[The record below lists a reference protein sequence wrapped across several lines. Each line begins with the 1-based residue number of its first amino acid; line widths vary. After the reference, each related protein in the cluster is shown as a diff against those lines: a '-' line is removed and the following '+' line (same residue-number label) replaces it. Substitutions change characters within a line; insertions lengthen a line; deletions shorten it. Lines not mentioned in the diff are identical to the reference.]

1 MILRPR
7 ARRALVPV
15 CALALATAFAA
26 PRALGQPA
34 APYVPTP
41 DALVDTM
48 LQLAH
53 TGPGDQVVDLGS
65 GDGRIPIRAV
75 SHFGARSAV
84 GIEIDGALVQLAS
97 EHARAAGVADR
108 VRFIEG
114 DLYGADLSEA
124 TVVTVYLIPSMMAGV
139 EGKLRA
145 ELRPGARIVVHD
157 YPFPSWAP
165 ESYVEA
171 DSTDK
176 IRATG
181 ETSARF
187 FLYRVPEAP
196 ARPVRSSPGAVR

>member
-7 ARRALVPV
+7 AWHALVPI
-15 CALALATAFAA
+15 CALAFATAFAL
-26 PRALGQPA
+26 PRAFGQPA

-48 LQLAH
+48 LGLAH
-53 TGPGDQVVDLGS
+53 TGPGDRVVDLGS

-75 SHFGARSAV
+75 SQFGARSAV

-97 EHARAAGVADR
+97 ENARAAGVADR

-114 DLYGADLSEA
+114 DLYRADLSAA
-124 TVVTVYLIPSMMAGV
+124 TVVTVYLVPSMMAGV
-139 EGKLRA
+139 ERKLRA

-165 ESYVEA
+165 ERYVET
-171 DSTDK
+171 DSIDK
-176 IRATG
+176 IRAIG
-181 ETSARF
+181 ETRARF
-187 FLYRVPEAP
+187 FLYRVAEAP
-196 ARPVRSSPGAVR
+196 APSSPGTGR